1 MTDSTKKD
9 LFQNSEKSYSGN
21 YTEHLLEQYK
31 MFVEMADN
39 ISERRNKTNTFFLSV
54 NSFLLT
60 TLGIFT
66 KIEFNA
72 DVGLWWLY
80 VASIGGITF
89 AITWFVL
96 IRNYKKLNSGKFEV
110 IHELE
115 KKLPAAPYLKEWDI
129 IRGDGV
135 TKKYQKLTNI
145 ESIVPL
151 IFIGLYI
158 ALSLGTTVIITFTTS

>member
-1 MTDSTKKD
+1 MTDSSKED
-9 LFQNSEKSYSGN
+9 LFQKSEKDYNGN
-21 YTEHLLEQYK
+21 YSEHLLEQYK
-31 MFVEMADN
+31 LFVQMADN
-39 ISERRNKTNTFFLSV
+39 ISERRSKTNTFFLSV

-60 TLGIFT
+60 ALGIFT
-66 KIEFNA
+66 KIEFNV

-80 VASIGGITF
+80 VASVGGITF

-129 IRGDGV
+129 IRGNN
-135 TKKYQKLTNI
+135 TKKKYQKLTNI
-145 ESIVPL
+145 ESVVPI

-158 ALSLGTTVIITFTTS
+158 ALSVGTSIITP